1 MQPPL
6 VVRSISS
13 DPSERSLLLE
23 SSAWFI
29 ILAELCIAWY
39 SVRSS
44 RSGGT
49 VPLWYIGF
57 PLASIRLAGSGKL
70 PVLLL
75 LLLLLP
81 LLVPPFGPWKAGCIS
96 VNSGSLGGDSASSG
110 FLLGALLLLADAGF
124 WGSEIFKVL

>member
-13 DPSERSLLLE
+13 EPSERSLLLE

-44 RSGGT
+44 RSGGK
-49 VPLWYIGF
+49 VPFWYIGF
-57 PLASIRLAGSGKL
+57 PLASIRLAVSGKL
-70 PVLLL
+70 PGLLL
-75 LLLLLP
+75 LLLF
-81 LLVPPFGPWKAGCIS
+81 VPPFGPWKAGCIK

-110 FLLGALLLLADAGF
+110 FLLGGLLLFADAGF
-124 WGSEIFKVL
+124 

>member
-13 DPSERSLLLE
+13 EPSERSLLLE

-44 RSGGT
+44 RSGGIA
-49 VPLWYIGF
+49 PLWYIGF
-57 PLASIRLAGSGKL
+57 PLASIRLAVSGKL
-70 PVLLL
+70 PGLLL
-75 LLLLLP
+75 F
-81 LLVPPFGPWKAGCIS
+81 VPPFGPWKAGCIS
-96 VNSGSLGGDSASSG
+96 VNSGSLGEDSASSG
-110 FLLGALLLLADAGF
+110 FLL
-124 WGSEIFKVL
+124 